1 MPPMT
6 HLMTYKYLLEL
17 LYCLEST
24 TFGHSSF
31 TTVVQIQLSTS
42 TSSSLAFAVLST
54 RMEQRGTIHYTLSFV
69 QSRAYV
75 TFCSICQPLIP
86 ELWRDLHQHSS
97 PVQMAISQR
106 QAHTFTGPF
115 SGGSNYFKL
124 SHIIQ
129 VWSIIISSKV
139 PLDFTILNTSLI
151 SKYISYVENSYLY
164 PMRVPNKISWP
175 SEPITSLSYL
185 AHGDDCGA
193 IICSYHVFLKLSPL
207 SSNHHIV
214 GYCIGVLK
222 AFESA
227 T

>member
-1 MPPMT
+1 MAPLAIKILLTIIIVGTCEQGPRSRSPRLGQATIRYVWSVWWTLVMPPMT
-6 HLMTYKYLLEL
+6 HLMTHKYLLEL

-54 RMEQRGTIHYTLSFV
+54 SMEQRGIIHYTLSFV

-106 QAHTFTGPF
+106 QAHTYRPSPQAVATTSSF
-115 SGGSNYFKL
+115 
-124 SHIIQ
+124 HIK
-129 VWSIIISSKV
+129 IISSLV
-139 PLDFTILNTSLI
+139 H
-151 SKYISYVENSYLY
+151 YYL
-164 PMRVPNKISWP
+164 
-175 SEPITSLSYL
+175 L
-185 AHGDDCGA
+185 
-193 IICSYHVFLKLSPL
+193 
-207 SSNHHIV
+207 
-214 GYCIGVLK
+214 
-222 AFESA
+222 
-227 T
+227 